1 MRNFSTMSFE
11 CSICEEMN
19 AQMLIGFSTWWDESK
34 IKYFK
39 STTWSAF
46 TSSCPIGWNFDGAW
60 LIKILLQITIMEFSS
75 TKMDKISRSFPQKK
89 LLLPYP
95 KAFERPVD
103 NEVSMISKCSKGA

>member
-1 MRNFSTMSFE
+1 
-11 CSICEEMN
+11 
-19 AQMLIGFSTWWDESK
+19 MLIGFSTWWDESK
-34 IKYFK
+34 TKYFK

-75 TKMDKISRSFPQKK
+75 NENGQVIKIISTKET
-89 LLLPYP
+89 P
-95 KAFERPVD
+95 KAFQRPVD